1 MTPNEFVTNAVR
13 TESRIEII
21 QANEA
26 FLNDLLDGITALSG
40 ILDQIK
46 KNVFYGKKF
55 DEIKV
60 STALQSTAMYV
71 GRMKYSIITGEVH
84 PLERK
89 KDLQVN
95 PRIFHAIV
103 GLATETAELLEA
115 MSLDTPEFDRV
126 NILEELG
133 DQTWYQAIAIDELQA
148 SFEEDVL
155 DRVIA
160 KLRARF
166 PNKFNSE
173 DAINRDLV
181 KERKVLEGT
190 DIQDQPH
197 NP

>member
-13 TESRIEII
+13 TESRIEVI
-21 QANEA
+21 QANEII
-26 FLNDLLDGITALSG
+26 LNDLIDSITALSG
-40 ILDQIK
+40 ILDQVK
-46 KNVFYGKKF
+46 KNVFYGKAFNNEKITEGLEEAAF
-55 DEIKV
+55 WIK
-60 STALQSTAMYV
+60 
-71 GRMKYSIITGEVH
+71 RMQHMRETYPGFIEQ
-84 PLERK
+84 K
-89 KDLQVN
+89 KDLKVN

-103 GLATETAELLEA
+103 GLATETSELLEA
-115 MSLDTPEFDRV
+115 MYLDTPEFDRV

-133 DQTWYQAIAIDELQA
+133 DQNWYQAIAIDELQA

-181 KERKVLEGT
+181 KERAILEGKGE
-190 DIQDQPH
+190 Q